1 LSAISAAWS
10 KWNPTNQPSHIAN
23 SPNDSWLALAFSRWL
38 GNYKMNFVLSW
49 PEGWGD
55 IGNVISMDEM
65 PEKSEWKLISKL
77 RAKDTLQLPL
87 D

>member
-1 LSAISAAWS
+1 
-10 KWNPTNQPSHIAN
+10 
-23 SPNDSWLALAFSRWL
+23 
-38 GNYKMNFVLSW
+38 MNFVLSW